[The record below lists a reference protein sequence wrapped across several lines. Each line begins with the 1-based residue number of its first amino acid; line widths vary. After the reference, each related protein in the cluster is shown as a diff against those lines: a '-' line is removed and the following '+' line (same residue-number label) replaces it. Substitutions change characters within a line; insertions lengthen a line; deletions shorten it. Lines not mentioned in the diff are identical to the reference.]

1 MDREVG
7 LSGLKFQAM
16 LNRGRER
23 EGIQGLDEKRRAL
36 PVSKGWNKRN
46 RGTEGGAGL
55 WLPVFSLP
63 AWKRGRRRAGGCA
76 QMLPGPVPAI
86 WGHFLSILQP
96 AAPAV
101 AKLRLWTQ
109 EDVSLE
115 LSSGIS

>member
-1 MDREVG
+1 M
-7 LSGLKFQAM
+7 LKFQAM
-16 LNRGRER
+16 LNRGRRR
-23 EGIQGLDEKRRAL
+23 EGILGLDEKRRAHL
-36 PVSKGWNKRN
+36 VSKGWNKRN

-63 AWKRGRRRAGGCA
+63 AWERGRRRAGGCA

-109 EDVSLE
+109 EDVRLE